1 MRQGLCVYLGSEVR
15 IASTAVF
22 METGGE
28 MGAKSSRPGD
38 FKAVVDGVDA
48 HDLESV
54 LQQQTQRFRGVA
66 MPAMPRI
73 QHDAHVVPILPGHGV
88 YVDLTKER
96 AVTGDIGVEAFW
108 LPVDEIPVPAGQS
121 SSGKSMQPVSGS

>member
-1 MRQGLCVYLGSEVR
+1 MVGMKRICAKSVRADPFIAFLGDQQFHHAVF
-15 IASTAVF
+15 AAVF

-48 HDLESV
+48 HELESV

-96 AVTGDIGVEAFW
+96 AVAAI
-108 LPVDEIPVPAGQS
+108 
-121 SSGKSMQPVSGS
+121 